1 MKLNKQLKF
10 VTIIFFT
17 NLFLFSYPLI
27 KNSFAVACVDD
38 ASNSITCDGQL
49 NINSSGETIANT
61 GIINASSSVADI
73 RGINGVVSNA
83 TIINSGTINTT
94 TTGSY
99 NARGIGITG
108 DYATIT
114 NSGIINS
121 TASAAGGSKGA
132 RGIGVA
138 GDYATITNAGTINST
153 ALGSTGFAYGIGV
166 FGNNTLITNTGIINA
181 SAEQGDVRTIAVGTY
196 NNVAIINAGTI
207 NATASATYDAR
218 GIGTSGAYATI
229 TNSGTIN
236 STTIGGIAR
245 AIGASGNYTVIT
257 NTGII
262 NAITSTGEVR
272 AIGVSGDN
280 TTIINSGI
288 INATS
293 TSVGSVYSV
302 FGIRSG
308 GADTAITNSGTITVS
323 TDGDVADA
331 FGIASGSDTNTI
343 TNSGTI
349 TVSASGASANAY
361 GITSDGDTNTI
372 TNSGTITVSTSG
384 NNLEAIGIYSFG
396 NTNTITNSGTITAS
410 TIGTNASAY
419 GITSYGTDN
428 TITNSGTIT
437 VSTKGTGADAFGIYN
452 EGNTNTITN
461 SGKITAANAIYS
473 NGDGGSLN
481 ILPNSYIDG
490 AIRLLGD
497 TTVNITTGPSH
508 SIYYNLGVTPTFS
521 GPTPGFINGT
531 IAATFDP
538 TVFKGS
544 INELADLN
552 NNIASTANKNLSN
565 FKDRQFSTSV
575 FASQLE
581 HKADAVNLKQEI
593 DQLGVVFAYDYKLA
607 DTNLNF
613 MAGYANSD
621 LEANSRF
628 AKSYA
633 NKTKGPF
640 IGVAGIYDAGLVNVN
655 FGLTTGLLKH
665 SHDRFVNDN
674 EATNGEAH
682 AKANYDSMFIAPE
695 IGVSKKIKS
704 NDITFSPKANVR
716 YNYQSVD
723 GYTETGSNSN
733 ATVKSLDIGLVETN
747 LELAG
752 TKSLN
757 DSSYTIR
764 TGYLNRQSV
773 GDHKATVTMI
783 GQTNS
788 IGVGDKSNN
797 IYYAGVGADFN
808 LANFKLSLDLNQY
821 LGDSEGFQGMIKLT
835 SAF

>member
-1 MKLNKQLKF
+1 MKFIKQIKF
-10 VTIIFFT
+10 FVIV
-17 NLFLFSYPLI
+17 LI
-27 KNSFAVACVDD
+27 SHLLISTSGAVA
-38 ASNSITCDGQL
+38 
-49 NINSSGETIANT
+49 
-61 GIINASSSVADI
+61 AD
-73 RGINGVVSNA
+73 
-83 TIINSGTINTT
+83 
-94 TTGSY
+94 
-99 NARGIGITG
+99 
-108 DYATIT
+108 
-114 NSGIINS
+114 
-121 TASAAGGSKGA
+121 
-132 RGIGVA
+132 
-138 GDYATITNAGTINST
+138 
-153 ALGSTGFAYGIGV
+153 AYGIESIGD
-166 FGNNTLITNTGIINA
+166 NNL
-181 SAEQGDVRTIAVGTY
+181 
-196 NNVAIINAGTI
+196 
-207 NATASATYDAR
+207 
-218 GIGTSGAYATI
+218 I
-229 TNSGTIN
+229 TNSGTLPP
-236 STTIGGIAR
+236 
-245 AIGASGNYTVIT
+245 V
-257 NTGII
+257 
-262 NAITSTGEVR
+262 
-272 AIGVSGDN
+272 
-280 TTIINSGI
+280 
-288 INATS
+288 S
-293 TSVGSVYSV
+293 TSEADDNALGIYSV
-302 FGIRSG
+302 
-308 GADTAITNSGTITVS
+308 GALNIITNSGTITVS
-323 TDGDVADA
+323 TSGDDAIASGIYSFGNTNTITNSGTITVSTSGAGAAYA
-331 FGIASGSDTNTI
+331 FGIYNRVGDFNTITNSGTITVSTEGVSADALGIYSSGNYNTITNSGTITLSTSGDDAIAYGIYSDVAGNTITNSGTITVSTSGNNLEAFGIYSFGNTNTI

-384 NNLEAIGIYSFG
+384 NNLVAFGIYSFG
-396 NTNTITNSGTITAS
+396 NTNAITNSGTITAS

-437 VSTKGTGADAFGIYN
+437 ASTIGHNAEAFGIYSY
-452 EGNTNTITN
+452 GDTNTITNSGTITVSTSGGGGFAFGIWTAGADNTITNSGTITASNYGIYSSDTGNIITN

-473 NGDGGSLN
+473 NGGSLN

-490 AIRLLGD
+490 LFNLTGD

-552 NNIASTANKNLSN
+552 NNIASVANKNLSN

-593 DQLGVVFAYDYKLA
+593 DQLGVVFAYDYKLT

-633 NKTKGPF
+633 NKSKGPF
-640 IGVAGIYDAGLVNVN
+640 IGVAGIYDTGLVNVN

-733 ATVKSLDIGLVETN
+733 ATVKSLDVGLVETN

-757 DSSYTIR
+757 QSSYTIK

-788 IGVGDKSNN
+788 IGFGDKSNN
-797 IYYAGVGADFN
+797 IYYVGVGADLN
-808 LANFKLSLDLNQY
+808 LANFKLSFDLNQY
-821 LGDSEGFQGMIKLT
+821 LGDAEGFQGMVKL
-835 SAF
+835 SNNF

>member
-1 MKLNKQLKF
+1 MKLIKQIKF
-10 VTIIFFT
+10 FVIV
-17 NLFLFSYPLI
+17 LI
-27 KNSFAVACVDD
+27 SHLLISTSGAGGAEFG
-38 ASNSITCDGQL
+38 IQ
-49 NINSSGETIANT
+49 SSGN
-61 GIINASSSVADI
+61 NK
-73 RGINGVVSNA
+73 
-83 TIINSGTINTT
+83 TIINSE
-94 TTGSY
+94 
-99 NARGIGITG
+99 
-108 DYATIT
+108 TIT
-114 NSGIINS
+114 LSTSGANDV
-121 TASAAGGSKGA
+121 AF
-132 RGIGVA
+132 GI
-138 GDYATITNAGTINST
+138 S
-153 ALGSTGFAYGIGV
+153 S
-166 FGNNTLITNTGIINA
+166 
-181 SAEQGDVRTIAVGTY
+181 TY
-196 NNVAIINAGTI
+196 NNNI
-207 NATASATYDAR
+207 
-218 GIGTSGAYATI
+218 
-229 TNSGTIN
+229 
-236 STTIGGIAR
+236 
-245 AIGASGNYTVIT
+245 
-257 NTGII
+257 
-262 NAITSTGEVR
+262 
-272 AIGVSGDN
+272 
-280 TTIINSGI
+280 
-288 INATS
+288 
-293 TSVGSVYSV
+293 
-302 FGIRSG
+302 
-308 GADTAITNSGTITVS
+308 ITNSGTITVS
-323 TDGDVADA
+323 TSGASSDA
-331 FGIASGSDTNTI
+331 YGIFSSGAGNTI

-349 TVSASGASANAY
+349 TVTSGDYAHGIYNYSGAGITITNSGTITLSTSGAGDVAY
-361 GITSDGDTNTI
+361 GIISGGSGHTI

-384 NNLEAIGIYSFG
+384 ASAHAFGIYSEG
-396 NTNTITNSGTITAS
+396 AGS
-410 TIGTNASAY
+410 
-419 GITSYGTDN
+419 

-437 VSTKGTGADAFGIYN
+437 VSTSGASASAYGIYSTYN
-452 EGNTNTITN
+452 NNIITN
-461 SGKITAANAIYS
+461 SGKIIANTAIYLS
-473 NGDGGSLN
+473 GTGNTLN
-481 ILPNSYIDG
+481 ILPNSYISG
-490 AIRLLGD
+490 TITLPASA
-497 TTVNITTGPSH
+497 TVNITTGPSH

-531 IAATFDP
+531 RAATFDP

-552 NNIASTANKNLSN
+552 NNIASAANKNLSN

-633 NKTKGPF
+633 NKSKGPF

-674 EATNGEAH
+674 EVTNGEAH

-733 ATVKSLDIGLVETN
+733 ATVKSLDVGLVETN

-752 TKSLN
+752 TKLLN
-757 DSSYTIR
+757 NSSYTIK

-788 IGVGDKSNN
+788 IGFGDKSNN
-797 IYYAGVGADFN
+797 IYYAGVGADLN
-808 LANFKLSLDLNQY
+808 LANFKLSFDLNQY
-821 LGDSEGFQGMIKLT
+821 LGDAEGVQGMVKL
-835 SAF
+835 SNNF

>member
-1 MKLNKQLKF
+1 MKLIKQIKF
-10 VTIIFFT
+10 FVIV
-17 NLFLFSYPLI
+17 LI
-27 KNSFAVACVDD
+27 SHLLISTSGAGGAEFG
-38 ASNSITCDGQL
+38 IQ
-49 NINSSGETIANT
+49 SSGN
-61 GIINASSSVADI
+61 NK
-73 RGINGVVSNA
+73 
-83 TIINSGTINTT
+83 TIINSE
-94 TTGSY
+94 
-99 NARGIGITG
+99 
-108 DYATIT
+108 TIT
-114 NSGIINS
+114 LSTSGANDV
-121 TASAAGGSKGA
+121 AF
-132 RGIGVA
+132 GI
-138 GDYATITNAGTINST
+138 S
-153 ALGSTGFAYGIGV
+153 S
-166 FGNNTLITNTGIINA
+166 
-181 SAEQGDVRTIAVGTY
+181 TY
-196 NNVAIINAGTI
+196 NNNI
-207 NATASATYDAR
+207 
-218 GIGTSGAYATI
+218 
-229 TNSGTIN
+229 
-236 STTIGGIAR
+236 
-245 AIGASGNYTVIT
+245 
-257 NTGII
+257 
-262 NAITSTGEVR
+262 
-272 AIGVSGDN
+272 
-280 TTIINSGI
+280 
-288 INATS
+288 
-293 TSVGSVYSV
+293 
-302 FGIRSG
+302 
-308 GADTAITNSGTITVS
+308 ITNSGTITVS
-323 TDGDVADA
+323 TSGASSDA
-331 FGIASGSDTNTI
+331 YGIFSSGAGNTI

-349 TVSASGASANAY
+349 TVTSGDYAHGIYNYSGAGITITNSGTITLSTSGAGDVAY
-361 GITSDGDTNTI
+361 GIISGGSGHTI

-384 NNLEAIGIYSFG
+384 ASAHAFGIYSG
-396 NTNTITNSGTITAS
+396 GAGS
-410 TIGTNASAY
+410 
-419 GITSYGTDN
+419 

-437 VSTKGTGADAFGIYN
+437 VSTSGASASAYGIYSTYN
-452 EGNTNTITN
+452 NNIITN
-461 SGKITAANAIYS
+461 SGKIIANTAIYLS
-473 NGDGGSLN
+473 GTGNTLN
-481 ILPNSYIDG
+481 ILPNSYISG
-490 AIRLLGD
+490 TITLPASA
-497 TTVNITTGPSH
+497 TVNITTGPSH

-531 IAATFDP
+531 RAATFDP

-552 NNIASTANKNLSN
+552 NNISLTASKNLSN

-593 DQLGVVFAYDYKLA
+593 DQLGVVFGYDYKLV

-633 NKTKGPF
+633 NKSKGPF

-674 EATNGEAH
+674 EVTNGEAH

-733 ATVKSLDIGLVETN
+733 ATVKSLDVGLVETN

-757 DSSYTIR
+757 KSSYTIK

-788 IGVGDKSNN
+788 IGFGDKSNN
-797 IYYAGVGADFN
+797 IYYAGVGADLN
-808 LANFKLSLDLNQY
+808 LANFKLSFDLNQY
-821 LGDSEGFQGMIKLT
+821 LGDAEGVQGMVKL
-835 SAF
+835 SNNF

>member
-1 MKLNKQLKF
+1 MKLIKQINFF
-10 VTIIFFT
+10 VIV
-17 NLFLFSYPLI
+17 LI
-27 KNSFAVACVDD
+27 SH
-38 ASNSITCDGQL
+38 L
-49 NINSSGETIANT
+49 
-61 GIINASSSVADI
+61 
-73 RGINGVVSNA
+73 
-83 TIINSGTINTT
+83 
-94 TTGSY
+94 
-99 NARGIGITG
+99 
-108 DYATIT
+108 
-114 NSGIINS
+114 
-121 TASAAGGSKGA
+121 
-132 RGIGVA
+132 
-138 GDYATITNAGTINST
+138 
-153 ALGSTGFAYGIGV
+153 
-166 FGNNTLITNTGIINA
+166 LI
-181 SAEQGDVRTIAVGTY
+181 S
-196 NNVAIINAGTI
+196 
-207 NATASATYDAR
+207 
-218 GIGTSGAYATI
+218 TSGAVAQTYA
-229 TNSGTIN
+229 
-236 STTIGGIAR
+236 
-245 AIGASGNYTVIT
+245 Y
-257 NTGII
+257 
-262 NAITSTGEVR
+262 
-272 AIGVSGDN
+272 
-280 TTIINSGI
+280 
-288 INATS
+288 
-293 TSVGSVYSV
+293 
-302 FGIRSG
+302 GIRSG
-308 GADTAITNSGTITVS
+308 IDNITITS
-323 TDGDVADA
+323 A
-331 FGIASGSDTNTI
+331 
-343 TNSGTI
+343 GTM
-349 TVSASGASANAY
+349 TVSASGDNAY
-361 GITSDGDTNTI
+361 GIYSSGNNNTI
-372 TNSGTITVSTSG
+372 TNSGTITVSTTG
-384 NNLEAIGIYSFG
+384 DDAYAYGIESEYD
-396 NTNTITNSGTITAS
+396 NNTITNSGTITVS
-410 TIGTNASAY
+410 TEGDNAEAY
-419 GITSYGTDN
+419 GIKIYGEDN

-437 VSTKGTGADAFGIYN
+437 VSTTGDDAYAYGIESEYENNIITNSGTITVSTEGDGSYAYGISSSGAGNIITNSGTITVSTTGTTITIDEVFVDAEAYGIRSSDDGNIITNSGTITVSTSGDDALAYGIRSSGDGNIITNSGTITVSTTGDDAYAYGIRSYNGGNIITNSGTITVSTSGDDALAYGIRSSGGGTNIITNSGTITVSTIGDDADAYGIYS
-452 EGNTNTITN
+452 EGALNIITNSGSITATSFDDAYGIQSDNDSNTIINSGTITATSIHGYAYGIYSYGFDNTITN
-461 SGKITAANAIYS
+461 SGKITAETAIFS
-473 NGDGGSLN
+473 KGGTNNTLN

-490 AIRLLGD
+490 LFDLTGTA
-497 TTVNITTGPSH
+497 VNITTGPSH

-521 GPTPGFINGT
+521 GPTPGFTNGT

-552 NNIASTANKNLSN
+552 NNIASVANKNLSN

-633 NKTKGPF
+633 NKSKGPF

-674 EATNGEAH
+674 EETNGEDH

-695 IGVSKKIKS
+695 IGVSTKIKS

-733 ATVKSLDIGLVETN
+733 ATVKSLDVGLVETN

-757 DSSYTIR
+757 QSSYTIK

-788 IGVGDKSNN
+788 IGFGDKSNN
-797 IYYAGVGADFN
+797 IYYAGVGADLN

-821 LGDSEGFQGMIKLT
+821 LGDAEGFQGMVKL
-835 SAF
+835 SNNF

>member
-1 MKLNKQLKF
+1 MKLIKQIKF
-10 VTIIFFT
+10 FVIV
-17 NLFLFSYPLI
+17 LI
-27 KNSFAVACVDD
+27 SH
-38 ASNSITCDGQL
+38 L
-49 NINSSGETIANT
+49 
-61 GIINASSSVADI
+61 
-73 RGINGVVSNA
+73 
-83 TIINSGTINTT
+83 
-94 TTGSY
+94 
-99 NARGIGITG
+99 
-108 DYATIT
+108 
-114 NSGIINS
+114 
-121 TASAAGGSKGA
+121 
-132 RGIGVA
+132 
-138 GDYATITNAGTINST
+138 
-153 ALGSTGFAYGIGV
+153 LM
-166 FGNNTLITNTGIINA
+166 
-181 SAEQGDVRTIAVGTY
+181 
-196 NNVAIINAGTI
+196 
-207 NATASATYDAR
+207 
-218 GIGTSGAYATI
+218 
-229 TNSGTIN
+229 
-236 STTIGGIAR
+236 
-245 AIGASGNYTVIT
+245 
-257 NTGII
+257 
-262 NAITSTGEVR
+262 STGE
-272 AIGVSGDN
+272 A
-280 TTIINSGI
+280 
-288 INATS
+288 
-293 TSVGSVYSV
+293 
-302 FGIRSG
+302 
-308 GADTAITNSGTITVS
+308 GA
-323 TDGDVADA
+323 ADE
-331 FGIASGSDTNTI
+331 
-343 TNSGTI
+343 
-349 TVSASGASANAY
+349 Y
-361 GITSDGDTNTI
+361 GIESSGNNKTI
-372 TNSGTITVSTSG
+372 TNSGTITVSTEGVGADAYGIFNSG
-384 NNLEAIGIYSFG
+384 NTNIITNSGTITVSTRADTAIAYGIFSTG
-396 NTNTITNSGTITAS
+396 NTNIITNSGTITSEAFDAYAYGIESIGTGNTITNSGTITAS
-410 TIGTNASAY
+410 TIGDNARAY
-419 GITSYGTDN
+419 GIESIGAGNTITNLGTITASTIGDSAVLLGISSSGINNTITNLGTITASTIGDSAGTYGIFSLGNNN

-437 VSTKGTGADAFGIYN
+437 ASTSGASAHAYGIWGLGAGDIIINSGTITVSASAASADTYGIFESGAGHI
-452 EGNTNTITN
+452 ITN
-461 SGKITAANAIYS
+461 SGKITAETAIRS
-473 NGDGGSLN
+473 NRGSLN

-490 AIRLLGD
+490 LFNLTD

-531 IAATFDP
+531 TGAATFDP

-552 NNIASTANKNLSN
+552 NNIASVANKNLSN

-633 NKTKGPF
+633 NNSKGPF
-640 IGVAGIYDAGLVNVN
+640 IGVAGIYDTGLVNVN

-674 EATNGEAH
+674 LETNGEDH

-733 ATVKSLDIGLVETN
+733 ATVKSLDVGLVETN

-757 DSSYTIR
+757 NSSYTIK

-788 IGVGDKSNN
+788 IGFGNKSNN
-797 IYYAGVGADFN
+797 IYYAGVGADLN
-808 LANFKLSLDLNQY
+808 LANFKLSFDLNQY
-821 LGDSEGFQGMIKLT
+821 LGDAEGFQGMVKL
-835 SAF
+835 SNNF

>member
-1 MKLNKQLKF
+1 MKLGKQLKF
-10 VTIIFFT
+10 LIIIFFT
-17 NLFLFSYPLI
+17 NLFLSSFFLINISYAQISDCAADTSNTGNCTGPLE
-27 KNSFAVACVDD
+27 
-38 ASNSITCDGQL
+38 ITH
-49 NINSSGETIANT
+49 SGETIVNSGAITITVPSGNAY
-61 GIINASSSVADI
+61 GISRTSEHN
-73 RGINGVVSNA
+73 NNN
-83 TIINSGTINTT
+83 TIINSGTITT
-94 TTGSY
+94 TV
-99 NARGIGITG
+99 IGDG
-108 DYATIT
+108 
-114 NSGIINS
+114 NS
-121 TASAAGGSKGA
+121 
-132 RGIGVA
+132 
-138 GDYATITNAGTINST
+138 
-153 ALGSTGFAYGIGV
+153 
-166 FGNNTLITNTGIINA
+166 
-181 SAEQGDVRTIAVGTY
+181 
-196 NNVAIINAGTI
+196 
-207 NATASATYDAR
+207 
-218 GIGTSGAYATI
+218 
-229 TNSGTIN
+229 
-236 STTIGGIAR
+236 
-245 AIGASGNYTVIT
+245 
-257 NTGII
+257 
-262 NAITSTGEVR
+262 
-272 AIGVSGDN
+272 
-280 TTIINSGI
+280 
-288 INATS
+288 
-293 TSVGSVYSV
+293 
-302 FGIRSG
+302 FGIFEYG
-308 GADTAITNSGTITVS
+308 ETNNNYNKITNSGTITS
-323 TDGDVADA
+323 TLAGDGQV
-331 FGIASGSDTNTI
+331 FGIFNNSSNYNTI
-343 TNSGTI
+343 INSGTI
-349 TVSASGASANAY
+349 TTTATNGGTASGIKNNSSNFNKIINSGTITTTATNGGIAS
-361 GITSDGDTNTI
+361 GIFNEIGSNNTI

-384 NNLEAIGIYSFG
+384 ASAYAHGIHSFG
-396 NTNTITNSGTITAS
+396 NTNTSTNSGTITLSTSGAGAFLKGISSTGSYNTITNSGTITAS
-410 TIGTNASAY
+410 TSGAFGFTDVIFSSGIFSSGSYNTSTNSGTITLSTSGAGAHAY
-419 GITSYGTDN
+419 GILGSGAGD
-428 TITNSGTIT
+428 IIINSGTIT
-437 VSTKGTGADAFGIYN
+437 VSASAASADTFGIF
-452 EGNTNTITN
+452 ESGAGHIITN
-461 SGKITAANAIYS
+461 SGKITADTAIYS
-473 NGDGGSLN
+473 NGGSLN

-490 AIRLLGD
+490 LFNLTTD

-531 IAATFDP
+531 TGAATFDP

-552 NNIASTANKNLSN
+552 NNIASVANKNLSN
-565 FKDRQFSTSV
+565 FKNRQFSTSV

-633 NKTKGPF
+633 NKSKGPF
-640 IGVAGIYDAGLVNVN
+640 IGVAGIYDTGLVNVN

-674 EATNGEAH
+674 LETNGEDH

-733 ATVKSLDIGLVETN
+733 ATVKSLDVGLVETK
-747 LELAG
+747 LEVAG

-757 DSSYTIR
+757 KSSYTIK

-788 IGVGDKSNN
+788 IGFGDKSNN
-797 IYYAGVGADFN
+797 IYYAGVGADLN

-821 LGDSEGFQGMIKLT
+821 LGDAEGFQGMVKLT

>member
-1 MKLNKQLKF
+1 MKLGKQLKF
-10 VTIIFFT
+10 LIIIFFT
-17 NLFLFSYPLI
+17 NLFLSSFFLINISYAQISDCAADTSNTGNCTGPLE
-27 KNSFAVACVDD
+27 
-38 ASNSITCDGQL
+38 ITH
-49 NINSSGETIANT
+49 SGETIVNSGAITITVPSGNAY
-61 GIINASSSVADI
+61 GISRTSEHN
-73 RGINGVVSNA
+73 NNN
-83 TIINSGTINTT
+83 TIINSGTITT
-94 TTGSY
+94 TV
-99 NARGIGITG
+99 IGDG
-108 DYATIT
+108 
-114 NSGIINS
+114 NS
-121 TASAAGGSKGA
+121 
-132 RGIGVA
+132 
-138 GDYATITNAGTINST
+138 
-153 ALGSTGFAYGIGV
+153 
-166 FGNNTLITNTGIINA
+166 
-181 SAEQGDVRTIAVGTY
+181 
-196 NNVAIINAGTI
+196 
-207 NATASATYDAR
+207 
-218 GIGTSGAYATI
+218 
-229 TNSGTIN
+229 
-236 STTIGGIAR
+236 
-245 AIGASGNYTVIT
+245 
-257 NTGII
+257 
-262 NAITSTGEVR
+262 
-272 AIGVSGDN
+272 
-280 TTIINSGI
+280 
-288 INATS
+288 
-293 TSVGSVYSV
+293 
-302 FGIRSG
+302 FGIFEYG
-308 GADTAITNSGTITVS
+308 ETNNNYNKITNSGTITS
-323 TDGDVADA
+323 TLAGDGQV
-331 FGIASGSDTNTI
+331 FGIFNNSSNYNTI
-343 TNSGTI
+343 INSGTI
-349 TVSASGASANAY
+349 TTTATNGGTASGIKNNSSNFNKIINSGTITTTATNGGIAS
-361 GITSDGDTNTI
+361 GIFNEIGSNNTI

-384 NNLEAIGIYSFG
+384 ASAYAHGIFSMGAVNTITNSGTITLSTEGADADAYGIFSYGDNNIITNSGTITVSTSGANAYAHGIFSNG
-396 NTNTITNSGTITAS
+396 AVNTITNSGTITAS
-410 TIGTNASAY
+410 TIGDNARAY
-419 GITSYGTDN
+419 GIYSVGNTN

-437 VSTKGTGADAFGIYN
+437 VSISEAGTAVGIRSIFD
-452 EGNTNTITN
+452 GNTITN
-461 SGKITAANAIYS
+461 SGTITVSGGNSNTRGIYSEGEFNTITNSGTITVSNTGGAYGIYSSGTGDTITNSGRITAETAIYS
-473 NGDGGSLN
+473 EGGSLN

-490 AIRLLGD
+490 TISLSGTD
-497 TTVNITTGPSH
+497 VNITTGPSH

-521 GPTPGFINGT
+521 GPTPGFINET
-531 IAATFDP
+531 RAATFDP

-552 NNIASTANKNLSN
+552 NNIASAANKNLSN

-633 NKTKGPF
+633 NKSKGPF

-674 EATNGEAH
+674 EETNGEDH

-733 ATVKSLDIGLVETN
+733 ATVKSLDVGLVETN

-757 DSSYTIR
+757 QSSYTIK

-788 IGVGDKSNN
+788 IGFGDKSNN
-797 IYYAGVGADFN
+797 IYYAGVGADLN
-808 LANFKLSLDLNQY
+808 LANFKLSFDLNQY
-821 LGDSEGFQGMIKLT
+821 LGDAEGFQGIVKL
-835 SAF
+835 SNNF